1 MTCQSQGVARQIA
14 ESFLANET
22 RRENMQFVVNL
33 LSDLGAYGYHN
44 ICAAYALKCKLL
56 QSASAKRK

>member
-1 MTCQSQGVARQIA
+1 VARQIA